1 MSIYRTGDR
10 GRIDERGELQLRGRV
25 DDAVKIRGYLVEP
38 MEVEAHIRRIPGV
51 RRCFVAV
58 VLENDRPEIVAYVVL
73 TKAVM
78 AGRAPRC
85 GANWRHICRP
95 GCSPDILF

>member
-1 MSIYRTGDR
+1 MTG

-51 RRCFVAV
+51 ADVFVAV
-58 VLENDRPEIVAYVVL
+58 VLEKRSTGDRRLRGPDQ
-73 TKAVM
+73 
-78 AGRAPRC
+78 
-85 GANWRHICRP
+85 RP
-95 GCSPDILF
+95 